1 MSTLITNTV
10 QGVQNIKY
18 DASTTAMT
26 IDSSGRVLTPTR
38 PHCFVV
44 FDETATGGYQ
54 SVASG
59 NVLPFASAKINVG
72 GGTYDTSNYRYTVP
86 ITGMYQVTFNL
97 LLDGVTTL
105 SLYLRVDGS
114 VVHYWYI
121 ADARHMTWTYLHE
134 VNSGSYFDIGHDT
147 GGSRNINKAGT
158 AATTYTSV
166 SYTLI
171 G

>member
-1 MSTLITNTV
+1 MSKLQVETISHTN
-10 QGVQNIKY
+10 N
-18 DASTTAMT
+18 TTGMT

-44 FDETATGGYQ
+44 FDSTSTGGYT
-54 SVASG
+54 SVNSG
-59 NVLPFASAKINVG
+59 AVLPFASAKVNVG

-86 ITGMYQVTFNL
+86 ITGMYQVTFNMI
-97 LLDGVTTL
+97 LDGVSTF
-105 SLYLRVDGS
+105 SCYLRVDGS
-114 VVHYWYI
+114 IVHYWYI

-134 VNSGSYFDIGHDT
+134 VSSGSYFDIAHDT
-147 GGSRNINKAGT
+147 GSARNINKAGT
-158 AATTYTSV
+158 NATTYTSV

>member
-1 MSTLITNTV
+1 MASILKVNTIQDATNS
-10 QGVQNIKY
+10 N
-18 DASTTAMT
+18 TAMT

-59 NVLPFASAKINVG
+59 AVLPFASAKINVG
-72 GGTYDTSNYRYTVP
+72 GGTYDSSNYRYTVP
-86 ITGMYQVTFNL
+86 VTGMYQVTFNCI
-97 LLDGVTTL
+97 LDGVNTL
-105 SLYLRVDGS
+105 SLFLRVDGS
-114 VVHYWYI
+114 IVHYWYN

-147 GGSRNINKAGT
+147 GSSRNISKAGT
-158 AATTYTSV
+158 PATTYTSV

>member
-1 MSTLITNTV
+1 MSNLL
-10 QGVQNIKY
+10 VQNIKHTNG
-18 DASTTAMT
+18 TTAQT

-38 PHCFVV
+38 PHCFAV

-54 SVASG
+54 SVSSDA
-59 NVLPFASAKINVG
+59 VLPFASAKINVG

-86 ITGMYQVTFNL
+86 VTGMYQVTFNCIF
-97 LLDGVTTL
+97 DGVTTF

-114 VVHYWYI
+114 VIHRWYN
-121 ADARHMTWTYLHE
+121 ADSRHMTWTLLHE
-134 VNSGSYFDIGHDT
+134 VNSGSYFDMGHDT
-147 GGSRNINKAGT
+147 GSSRNIHKGGT
-158 AATTYTSV
+158 LTTTYTSV

>member
-1 MSTLITNTV
+1 MASELHV
-10 QGVQNIKY
+10 DSIKHSGGTS
-18 DASTTAMT
+18 AIT
-26 IDSSGRVLTPTR
+26 IDSSGRVLTPAR

-44 FDETATGGYQ
+44 FDSAQTGGYTTV
-54 SVASG
+54 STGS
-59 NVLPFASAKINVG
+59 VLPFASVKVNVG

-97 LLDGVTTL
+97 LLDGVTTF
-105 SLYLRVDGS
+105 SCYLRVDGS
-114 VVHYWYI
+114 IVHYWYV

-134 VNSGSYFDIGHDT
+134 ISANSYFDIGHDT
-147 GGSRNINKAGT
+147 GGNRDINRAGT
-158 AATTYTSV
+158 NATTYTSV

>member
-1 MSTLITNTV
+1 MSNLL
-10 QGVQNIKY
+10 VQNIKHTNG
-18 DASTTAMT
+18 TTAQT
-26 IDSSGRVLTPTR
+26 IDSNGRVLTPTR

-44 FDETATGGYQ
+44 FDETASGGYQ
-54 SVASG
+54 SVSSG
-59 NVLPFASAKINVG
+59 AVLPFASAKINVG
-72 GGTYDTSNYRYTVP
+72 GGTYDSTNYRYTVP
-86 ITGMYQVTFNL
+86 VTGMYQVTFNL

-134 VNSGSYFDIGHDT
+134 TSSGSYFDIGHDT
-147 GGSRNINKAGT
+147 GASRNINKAGT
-158 AATTYTSV
+158 SATTYTSV